1 MSLDA
6 TWTASKTRRT
16 SFSSVADL
24 SFCVCLFYLF
34 GSMRLIFPFYR
45 WQQGP
50 LISGD
55 ENITLM
61 LLLFRGRREI
71 RLGAEEMEKEEKGGR
86 EMGGRVQGW
95 NRSPPIPPT
104 PVPSGSPRITLAM
117 RQPLILGFQSMFGT
131 HSASL
136 PHEFL
141 FVCLDPSIS
150 VVLCLLE
157 RQ

>member
-86 EMGGRVQGW
+86 EMGGRVQGG

-104 PVPSGSPRITLAM
+104 PVPLWLSQDHPGHAPATNPGVPVNVWYSFCLT
-117 RQPLILGFQSMFGT
+117 
-131 HSASL
+131 AS
-136 PHEFL
+136 
-141 FVCLDPSIS
+141 
-150 VVLCLLE
+150 
-157 RQ
+157 